1 MFGWNRKYENFMFGW
16 NGKYENLM
24 KYKEWKMRKYEN
36 ICREGIP
43 WRGGLLVGRWWV
55 EPLGHWVNNRPSWGG
70 THPCPHYIC
79 QLSRNYEDHPSGLLI
94 SAEYANW
101 VLAWVWGVFLSN
113 ILGAAVLQLCTS
125 TYVFLVQTF
134 VCKWALS
141 YILWNQYVNLDA

>member
-1 MFGWNRKYENFMFGW
+1 MFGWNRKYEHFMFGW

-24 KYKEWKMRKYEN
+24 KYKVWKMRKYEN

-101 VLAWVWGVFLSN
+101 VLAGVWGVFLSN
-113 ILGAAVLQLCTS
+113 IFGRSRTAIMYFHLRIFGSDFCLQMSPELHTMKPIC
-125 TYVFLVQTF
+125 
-134 VCKWALS
+134 
-141 YILWNQYVNLDA
+141 